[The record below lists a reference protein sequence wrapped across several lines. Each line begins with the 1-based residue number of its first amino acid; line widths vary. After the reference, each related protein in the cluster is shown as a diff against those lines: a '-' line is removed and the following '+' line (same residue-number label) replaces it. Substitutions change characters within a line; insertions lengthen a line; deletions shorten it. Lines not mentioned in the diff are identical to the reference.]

1 MYSGLHLLGQ
11 LSYHALTLLGGSLS
25 LDIDPS
31 QKVIRQKDLLCFGKR
46 IQDRPSVTLD
56 TY

>member
-11 LSYHALTLLGGSLS
+11 LSYRALTLLGGSLS

-46 IQDRPSVTLD
+46 IQDWPSVTLD
-56 TY
+56 T